1 MRMTTTHLRW
11 AVALLLTALPCVG
24 LAQGTTPPATP
35 GNTPPSVAPGPKPL
49 SPQQQRETA
58 TMPGELR
65 PERPT
70 VPQINVPL
78 GKGAADPAPNPQPK
92 AASGPQAASAAGVND
107 AVARCEAEKDKNV
120 RARCRARLAREGGTR

>member
-1 MRMTTTHLRW
+1 MCTSHSRW
-11 AVALLLTALPCVG
+11 AAALLLVVLPCLG
-24 LAQGTTPPATP
+24 MAQGTTPPTTP
-35 GNTPPSVAPGPKPL
+35 GDTPPRTTPAPKPL
-49 SPQQQRETA
+49 SPQQARETA

-65 PERPT
+65 PEQPT

-78 GKGAADPAPNPQPK
+78 GKGAADAAPNPQPK

-107 AVARCEAEKDKNV
+107 AVARCEAEKDKDV